1 MGDGALSTMFLS
13 GLTPRR
19 VAIAHRD
26 TPLWKAYLIHWL
38 CLIIGTLV
46 LLVLL
51 VLDKD
56 ADFLVHDLR
65 SFVQHLSF
73 TLMSAAVCA
82 IIVLV
87 IETGFGLLALMLLP
101 WGDAKAPV
109 GPLCR
114 QALRTVWLHTG
125 HLVLAGA
132 VYGSLQVLCD
142 NLLRP
147 EWWYPHIL
155 VNSPQSRATVTLL
168 KWLGDNHGY
177 LLVIAFAAVAIWYLW
192 ALLRAMTTPL
202 LPAETSRPPRC
213 EACGYNLSH
222 HDISA
227 RCPECGRPV
236 VQSLGDGLRSIVPWG
251 PYGSTARRTGFWRAT
266 LDAWFRPETFF
277 MGVSA
282 WRGLGSA
289 GRFLLNHMLLT
300 AAGFVAAIIGADQI
314 LSRET
319 GTLAPTEIYGMTCF
333 GALIS
338 FLLGCAASLVAA
350 VVGLVVS
357 KQDGRNCLG
366 GAVRVACFCA
376 GIFPFWVFCLVG
388 TVAVANKII
397 MSLGPGAWR
406 FFVIIPIAMLALV
419 ALLAILYTGGFAR
432 RMRYVRYANS

>member
-1 MGDGALSTMFLS
+1 MGDGALSAMFLS

-19 VAIAHRD
+19 VAIAHRH

-38 CLIIGTLV
+38 CLIIGTLI

-56 ADFLVHDLR
+56 PGFLVRDLR
-65 SFVQHLSF
+65 SFVQPF
-73 TLMSAAVCA
+73 TLTSAAVCA

-87 IETGFGLLALMLLP
+87 IEAGFGLSALMLLP

-109 GPLCR
+109 RPLCR

-125 HLVLAGA
+125 HLVLAGT
-132 VYGSLQVLCD
+132 VYGSLQVMCD

-147 EWWYPHIL
+147 EWWHPHI
-155 VNSPQSRATVTLL
+155 VVDPPQSRATLTLL
-168 KWLGDNHGY
+168 KWLYENDIY
-177 LLVIAFAAVAIWYLW
+177 LLVIAFAAVAIWCLW
-192 ALLRAMTTPL
+192 ALLRAMTTSLP
-202 LPAETSRPPRC
+202 PAETSRPPLC

-251 PYGSTARRTGFWRAT
+251 PYRSKAKRTGFWRVT
-266 LDAWFRPETFF
+266 FDAWFRPETFF
-277 MGVSA
+277 MGVSVLH
-282 WRGLGSA
+282 GLGSA

-300 AAGFVAAIIGADQI
+300 AAGFVAAIIGAD
-314 LSRET
+314 LALFRET

-333 GALIS
+333 GAVVG
-338 FLLGCAASLVAA
+338 FVFGCAASLVAA

-357 KQDGRNCLG
+357 KQDGRNCVG
-366 GAVRVACFCA
+366 GALRLACFCA
-376 GIFPFWVFCLVG
+376 GIFPFWVFSLVA
-388 TVAVANKII
+388 TVAVVIKII
-397 MSLGPGAWR
+397 ESRGPGAWR
-406 FFVIIPIAMLALV
+406 FYSIIPIAMLALV
-419 ALLAILYTGGFAR
+419 ALLAILYTGGVAR
-432 RMRYVRYANS
+432 RVRYVRYANS

>member
-1 MGDGALSTMFLS
+1 MGDGALSAMFLS

-51 VLDKD
+51 VLDKN
-56 ADFLVHDLR
+56 AGFLVRDLR

-87 IETGFGLLALMLLP
+87 IEAGFGLSALMLLP

-109 GPLCR
+109 RPLWR

-125 HLVLAGA
+125 HLVLGGA

-147 EWWYPHIL
+147 EWWYPYTL
-155 VNSPQSRATVTLL
+155 VNSPQSRATLTLL
-168 KWLGDNHGY
+168 RWLYDNHVY
-177 LLVIAFAAVAIWYLW
+177 LLVIAFAAIAIWCLW

-202 LPAETSRPPRC
+202 LPAETSRPPLC

-251 PYGSTARRTGFWRAT
+251 SYGSKARRTGFWRVT
-266 LDAWFRPETFF
+266 LDAWFDPERFF
-277 MGVSA
+277 MGLSVA
-282 WRGLGSA
+282 DGLGSA
-289 GRFLLNHMLLT
+289 GRFLGNHLL
-300 AAGFVAAIIGADQI
+300 
-314 LSRET
+314 L
-319 GTLAPTEIYGMTCF
+319 
-333 GALIS
+333 
-338 FLLGCAASLVAA
+338 A
-350 VVGLVVS
+350 VVGLVAGFSAPFALLYHHEFARDRGQMLFIMGCAGAVVAFLFAVLACLVAAVTGLVLS
-357 KQDGRNCLG
+357 NRDRRNCLG
-366 GAVRVACFCA
+366 GCLRVACFCA
-376 GIFPFWVFCLVG
+376 GIFPLWAVSTMASLV
-388 TVAVANKII
+388 VAMKIVE
-397 MSLGPGAWR
+397 SLRAPWG
-406 FFVIIPIAMLALV
+406 FQTYVMLGFLGLHAIYLV
-419 ALLAILYTGGFAR
+419 VYVGGVAR